1 MALPPHHPRTMSD
14 EELSGWVRGLIERQ
28 TPESDTLDYKRTV
41 NVASRQHKLELAKDV
56 SSFAN
61 QSGGV
66 VLYGVPEDTSGE
78 APIPRPLA
86 DCGVAI
92 PPGLPET
99 VENILVETIDPPLPE
114 HHVRVVSLGD
124 EPNKKVLFVY
134 HPTSWN
140 RPHMTL
146 YEDGRYYRR
155 GSFRAV
161 IMKER
166 EVEGLYAMRLASTQ
180 TAREFFRSADF
191 GPLPK
196 DEPSIRVGICPRFS
210 LVRRE
215 TMRERTFVDW
225 LDANPPGGRRGAWGP
240 FLDGWRFVAYAGGPV
255 GGRQFDVRL
264 FHSGAVSFT
273 VAMSELIPSGKV
285 GLLSVER
292 FLNKYALDV
301 ANKAFELLM
310 IAGPMTIRISLFN
323 VAGLMAEEIDPWT
336 AGGGGPSALAGDT
349 AFEEEAST
357 DELRFYRQA
366 VLDRLQN
373 RLASAFGLWR
383 EPRSGR

>member
-1 MALPPHHPRTMSD
+1 MAHLPRDPRAMSD
-14 EELSGWVRGLIERQ
+14 EELSGWVRALIERRA
-28 TPESDTLDYKRTV
+28 PESDTLDYKKIIKVDT
-41 NVASRQHKLELAKDV
+41 RQLKLELAKDV

-61 QSGGV
+61 ERGGV
-66 VLYGVPEDTSGE
+66 LLYGVPEDNSGE
-78 APIPRPLA
+78 APIPQVLA
-86 DCGVAI
+86 DCGMTI

-99 VENILVETIDPPLPE
+99 VENILLETIDPPLPE
-114 HHVRVVSLGD
+114 CHVRVVTLGA
-124 EPNKKVLFVY
+124 EPNKRVLFIY
-134 HPTSWN
+134 HPASWN

-166 EVEGLYAMRLASTQ
+166 EVEALYAMRLASAQ
-180 TAREFFRSADF
+180 TAQKFFSSAEF
-191 GPLPK
+191 GPLPER
-196 DEPSIRVGICPRFS
+196 EPSIRVGICPRFS

-225 LDANPPGGRRGAWGP
+225 LDGNPPGGRRGAWAP
-240 FLDGWRFVAYAGGPV
+240 FLDGWRFVAYAEGPV

-264 FHSGAVSFT
+264 FHSGAVSCT
-273 VAMSELIPSGKV
+273 AAMSDLIPRNKIR
-285 GLLSVER
+285 LLSVER
-292 FLNKYALDV
+292 DLNKYALDV
-301 ANKAFELLM
+301 ATKAFEVLR
-310 IAGPMTIRISLFN
+310 IVGPLTIRVSLSN
-323 VAGLMAEEIDPWT
+323 VAGLMVEEISPWI
-336 AGGGGPSALAGDT
+336 AGSGGPSALTGDI

-357 DELRFYRQA
+357 DELRFHRQA

-383 EPRSGR
+383 EPRAGR